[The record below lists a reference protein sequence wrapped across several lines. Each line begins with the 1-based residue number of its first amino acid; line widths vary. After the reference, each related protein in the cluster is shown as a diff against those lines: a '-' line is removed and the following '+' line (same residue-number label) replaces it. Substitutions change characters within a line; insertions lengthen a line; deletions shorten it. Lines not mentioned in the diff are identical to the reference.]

1 MPARKIE
8 GDGRCRKREM
18 AMWVVNLVITAPDPR
33 AEPLLLT
40 VLLVALSLFAV
51 CCCCCA
57 AALTSV
63 LIEMGSSRDFFA
75 ALTSFQN
82 FKVFFIVGMVYK

>member
-1 MPARKIE
+1 
-8 GDGRCRKREM
+8 M

-51 CCCCCA
+51 
-57 AALTSV
+57 
-63 LIEMGSSRDFFA
+63 
-75 ALTSFQN
+75 
-82 FKVFFIVGMVYK
+82 

>member
-1 MPARKIE
+1 MPARKRE
-8 GDGRCRKREM
+8 GDGRCKEREM

-51 CCCCCA
+51 
-57 AALTSV
+57 
-63 LIEMGSSRDFFA
+63 
-75 ALTSFQN
+75 
-82 FKVFFIVGMVYK
+82 

>member
-1 MPARKIE
+1 
-8 GDGRCRKREM
+8 M

-57 AALTSV
+57 ASLPSV
-63 LIEMGSSRDFFA
+63 LIEMGSSRDFFRGA
-75 ALTSFQN
+75 N
-82 FKVFFIVGMVYK
+82 